1 MFSNLAAVSL
11 SSFYHCVI
19 VIIYSSSSF
28 NFELLSLL
36 FFSPNSLSH
45 VHLGSSCFF
54 SLLNV
59 HSSSVLSECR
69 GECSCSMYR
78 WIEFA
83 PVLLMVHSQPNYR
96 KVLLCTGWSCLTLQ
110 RQHLHQAKTVKI
122 KSFYRACVNGNIPSF
137 PTWTVLD
144 IFVWSWIRHIS
155 EICLKSKHL
164 STISSQDKQPSKY
177 FFLEFII

>member
-19 VIIYSSSSF
+19 VITYSSSSF

-36 FFSPNSLSH
+36 FFIPDSLSH

-78 WIEFA
+78 WIELAHGPQTSELSESVTLHWLKLPHPAKAASTATQNCEDQKF
-83 PVLLMVHSQPNYR
+83 LQSMCKWQHSKFSNLDSFRYI
-96 KVLLCTGWSCLTLQ
+96 C
-110 RQHLHQAKTVKI
+110 VK
-122 KSFYRACVNGNIPSF
+122 
-137 PTWTVLD
+137 LD
-144 IFVWSWIRHIS
+144 KAHFRNMS
-155 EICLKSKHL
+155 
-164 STISSQDKQPSKY
+164 
-177 FFLEFII
+177 